1 MVPFEGPGGGDHG
14 GREARAGVATAV
26 IAGLQGGCAP
36 DPKASPDLSDTADL
50 AVEAPGDLRR
60 RETLLMQLN
69 NLLPHGERQR
79 LGHGTPPE
87 GGSSDGSGR
96 HGEGSRPARRQNL
109 SAAATDRNLT
119 AHDKR
124 PYFYLLT
131 FALFPP
137 AGFRPLT
144 LRPRLSTGLP
154 FSV

>member
-119 AHDKR
+119 AHDTSVTRCKVVVR
-124 PYFYLLT
+124 VAHP
-131 FALFPP
+131 
-137 AGFRPLT
+137 
-144 LRPRLSTGLP
+144 GLAAA
-154 FSV
+154 

>member
-119 AHDKR
+119 AHDTR
-124 PYFYLLT
+124 HRFPGRLT
-131 FALFPP
+131 AGALRDSEKSGVEPP
-137 AGFRPLT
+137 H
-144 LRPRLSTGLP
+144 
-154 FSV
+154 